1 MMAFHEAL
9 MRFWQQFG
17 LPVFV
22 EGNVD
27 DGTSFPYVTIRI
39 AEGPLMGSV
48 NLIATSWHKKKTG
61 ESMTVAMTER
71 GEFLDAAA
79 AAIPEEGAMI
89 RYGGGYAI
97 LDRPP
102 SDFLTYAVDE
112 EDPTIIGG
120 RVSYEVRF
128 FRSGKE

>member
-17 LPVFV
+17 MPVFV
-22 EGNVD
+22 EGCVD
-27 DGTSFPYVTIRI
+27 DGTPFPYMTIRI
-39 AEGPLMGSV
+39 TEGTLMGSAI
-48 NLIATSWHKKKTG
+48 LIATSWHQKAVG
-61 ESMTVAMTER
+61 ESMTVAMRER
-71 GEFLDAAA
+71 GAFLDAAEQ
-79 AAIPEEGAMI
+79 AIPVEGTMI

-97 LDRPP
+97 LYRPP
-102 SDFLTYAVDE
+102 ADFLSYAVDA

>member
-9 MRFWQQFG
+9 MRFWQRFG
-17 LPVFV
+17 MPVFV
-22 EGNVD
+22 EGCVD
-27 DGTSFPYVTIRI
+27 DGTPFPYVTIRI
-39 AEGPLMGSV
+39 AEGTLMGSTV
-48 NLIATSWHKKKTG
+48 LIATSWHQKKTG

-79 AAIPEEGAMI
+79 AAIPVEGAMI

-102 SDFLTYAVDE
+102 ADFLSYAVDA

-128 FRSGKE
+128 YRSGKE

>member
-9 MRFWQQFG
+9 MRFWQRFG
-17 LPVFV
+17 MPVFV
-22 EGNVD
+22 EGCVD
-27 DGTSFPYVTIRI
+27 DGTPLPYVTIRI
-39 AEGPLMGSV
+39 VDGTLMGSAI
-48 NLIATSWHKKKTG
+48 LIATSWHKKAVG
-61 ESMTVAMTER
+61 ESMTVAMRER
-71 GEFLDAAA
+71 GAFLDAAA
-79 AAIPEEGAMI
+79 AAIPVEGTMI

-102 SDFLTYAVDE
+102 ADFLTYAVDA

-128 FRSGKE
+128 FKSGKE